1 MKKGFEELLQKL
13 EEEKVEIEKK
23 KREEEEE
30 EEKKKKDGIWSHQ
43 IERGDNGAK
52 EEWRRR

>member
-1 MKKGFEELLQKL
+1 LLPCCPGAIW
-13 EEEKVEIEKK
+13 EEE
-23 KREEEEE
+23 EEEEE